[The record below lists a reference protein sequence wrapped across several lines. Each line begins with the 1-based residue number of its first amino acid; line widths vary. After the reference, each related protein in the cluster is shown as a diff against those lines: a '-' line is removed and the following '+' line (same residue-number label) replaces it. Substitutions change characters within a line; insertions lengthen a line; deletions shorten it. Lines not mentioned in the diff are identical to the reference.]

1 MIVEKVM
8 TQAAKN
14 ERIPG
19 NDYPGLEVSGLA
31 KGWNYS
37 EAVEEEV
44 PRAAR
49 GEERNPDYAPPPGL
63 KSAAWELSRNCFV
76 VEGTMVRAVRLLE
89 SD

>member
-1 MIVEKVM
+1 MI
-8 TQAAKN
+8 QAAKN

-19 NDYPGLEVSGLA
+19 HDFPGLEVSRLA
-31 KGWNYS
+31 KGWHCS

-44 PRAAR
+44 PHAAR
-49 GEERNPDYAPPPGL
+49 DEERNPAPPPGL
-63 KSAAWELSRNCFV
+63 KMAAWELNRHCFV

>member
-1 MIVEKVM
+1 MI
-8 TQAAKN
+8 QAAKK

-19 NDYPGLEVSGLA
+19 HYSPGLEVSGLE

-49 GEERNPDYAPPPGL
+49 DEERNSDYAPPPGL
-63 KSAAWELSRNCFV
+63 KTAAWELNRNCFV